1 MRALLSCFVFVAFS
15 LAALPVLAQDGAP
28 VPLVTASTDETYE
41 PQGYV
46 PLPEGAEGEVPE
58 QVDEATGEP
67 LAAAPADEFAEPAE
81 PVVTAPVDPMVVCT
95 EEAGVDHEGKTIMS
109 KLSACL
115 KEKHDESEAAMETAA
130 TAATARMRVQGKNAA
145 RTLTSSNLAFVAYR
159 DSECLRR
166 KNAAS
171 DTESAQ
177 QVEWACRA
185 SMNDSRGQ
193 MLQTQ

>member
-1 MRALLSCFVFVAFS
+1 MRALLSYTVFAAVIFVTM
-15 LAALPVLAQDGAP
+15 PVVAQDSAP
-28 VPLVTASTDETYE
+28 VPLVTASTDDTYE

-58 QVDEATGEP
+58 LVDEATGEP
-67 LAAAPADEFAEPAE
+67 LDAAPADEFAAPEITAAP
-81 PVVTAPVDPMVVCT
+81 APVDPMTVCT

-109 KLSACL
+109 KLSDCL
-115 KEKHDESEAAMETAA
+115 KEKHDESESAMQTAA
-130 TAATARMRVQGKNAA
+130 TTAIARMRVEGKNAA
-145 RTLTSSNLAFVAYR
+145 RTLTSSNLAFVAFR

-166 KNAAS
+166 KNAAP
-171 DTESAQ
+171 DAESAQ